1 MPVTYDTL
9 PFAVPDGQNVL
20 PVPIARVRQQRSS
33 FLHVS
38 SVAVLGLVP
47 MLSLT
52 GCGRRATPQDC
63 QLIVDRSV
71 ELRLKGDSES
81 DPQIIAK
88 REVAVRAELDD
99 KIKSCESRRVTDR
112 MMACVRTATRS
123 EELEECL
130 R

>member
-1 MPVTYDTL
+1 
-9 PFAVPDGQNVL
+9 
-20 PVPIARVRQQRSS
+20 VRSGRSS
-33 FLHVS
+33 SCPVS
-38 SVAVLGLVP
+38 SVALLGLAG
-47 MLSLT
+47 LSLA
-52 GCGRRATPQDC
+52 GCGRRATQQDC

-71 ELRLKGDSES
+71 ELRLKGDSET
-81 DPQIIAK
+81 DPQVIAK

-112 MMACVRTATRS
+112 MMACVRSATRS